1 VPFPPQSD
9 DAVKSAV
16 FIYRKNDLIGLR
28 DEITQFW
35 KAVFLFGV
43 YLRMSAR
50 FPGLNGPEE
59 EFQRLYDL
67 PPIHQALSRLRGK

>member
-1 VPFPPQSD
+1 
-9 DAVKSAV
+9 
-16 FIYRKNDLIGLR
+16 
-28 DEITQFW
+28 
-35 KAVFLFGV
+35 
-43 YLRMSAR
+43 MSAR